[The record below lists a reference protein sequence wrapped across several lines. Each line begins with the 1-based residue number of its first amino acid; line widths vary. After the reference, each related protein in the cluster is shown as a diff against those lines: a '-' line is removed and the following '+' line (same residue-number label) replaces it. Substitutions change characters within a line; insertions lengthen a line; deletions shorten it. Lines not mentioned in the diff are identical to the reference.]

1 VRTPQPGDGS
11 SGQWAVGSGQ
21 WAVGKNTSMKTFESK
36 VIINKPIAEVYDFL
50 SDLNNHQQLMPDN
63 IIEWA
68 STTDTANFNVQNMAR
83 LSLKVESRL
92 ENKEIKIV
100 PAEKPPFDLE
110 LKWSLA
116 PVNNNTEVLFTIAAD
131 LNMMMKMLASG
142 PLQKLADHETQN
154 LTSILTYT
162 QNNR

>member
-1 VRTPQPGDGS
+1 
-11 SGQWAVGSGQ
+11 VGSGQ